1 MLRIVEA
8 MLVKGGCF
16 VKAIVNG
23 TLYTVAQGIIENGT
37 ILIQDGKIVALGANL
52 PIPEEAEIIFAEG
65 AHIYPGLIDA
75 DCKVGIFEEGQGPIG
90 DDTNEAGSIGSELR
104 AFDATWWEDVAF
116 EDCRRAGITAL
127 SIGPGSNNVINGQ
140 SFVTKTA
147 PGVLDHQVIRAFAG
161 LKINI
166 CGTRGNQG
174 DRTIDIALLQG
185 QLQKAKELMAK
196 NAKLIEKGETP
207 EENPKQD
214 PLVALLKGENFARI
228 TVYANHDILNALEL
242 AKTWGFPLVLERCYE
257 GHLVVDDIVASGCK
271 VIAGP
276 TFVNRYGAAKNLS
289 LKMPG
294 VLAKAGVA
302 VALCSDHPTL
312 PSENLSTQAALACRD
327 GLPEELAL
335 RAITLTA
342 AEILGVADRIG
353 SLEVGKDADL
363 AIFSEPIFKTAS
375 QCLATMVNG
384 TLIWQAE
391 EEGECQC

>member
-1 MLRIVEA
+1 

-23 TLYTVAQGIIENGT
+23 TLYTVSHGVIENGT
-37 ILIQDGKIVALGANL
+37 ILIEDGKIVAIGANL
-52 PIPEEAEIIFAEG
+52 PIPEEAELLFAQG
-65 AHIYPGLIDA
+65 AHVYPGLIDA

-90 DDTNEAGSIGSELR
+90 DDTNEPNSIGSEFR

-127 SIGPGSNNVINGQ
+127 SIGPGSDNLINGQ
-140 SFVTKTA
+140 SFITKTG

-166 CGTRGNQG
+166 CGTRGNQR
-174 DRTIDIALLQG
+174 DRTIDIAALQG
-185 QLQKAKELMAK
+185 QLQKAKELMVK
-196 NAKLIEKGETP
+196 NEKMLAKGETP
-207 EENPKQD
+207 EENPKLD

-257 GHLVVDDIVASGCK
+257 GHLLVDDIVASGCK

-276 TFVNRYGAAKNLS
+276 TFINRMGASKNLS

-302 VALCSDHPTL
+302 VALCSDHPTM
-312 PSENLSTQAALACRD
+312 PSENLTTQAALACRD
-327 GLPEELAL
+327 GMPEELAL

-353 SLEVGKDADL
+353 SLEVGKDADFAL
-363 AIFSEPIFKTAS
+363 FSHPIFKTAS

-384 TLIWQAE
+384 DLVWQAE
-391 EEGECQC
+391 KEGECQC